1 MIVLPSVDFGT
12 ISSFAR
18 SVISK
23 IGLSLWLKADAGV
36 SFYKR
41 TYASEIIL
49 TGAYTTEFNGT
60 YIATSTPDEEGNYTL
75 QGPNYTIR
83 YDGPNNQYIVSV
95 YPNYDAGSFV
105 SSDGVNWSIL
115 NSILNPPPY
124 VSGITG
130 DYSDG
135 NGQYSYAEDD
145 PRNNNYTKGGNDGYY
160 FIDGGAGN
168 WTLRYYIFG
177 DVIVLATNSNTT
189 PSGSWTN
196 VNATG
201 SITSTSTLFPQGSSP
216 TGSVTISEYGD
227 NIVSEWADQSTNGRN
242 AYQNNNVASP
252 VIIGGKSFINFPA
265 YTNLVCSQI
274 WYERQFI
281 GTIFCVARFTENTPV
296 NSFLVNHEDNFI
308 FFRNSSNTFSLTF
321 DDQTYLTSSNILNA
335 NTNYILET
343 TFNADTASLYYNGIL
358 VGTASLGSVN
368 GGYNLFIG
376 GGAGSSNIAE
386 TIVYN
391 RVITTEE
398 RQQVEAYLN
407 QKYQIY

>member
-1 MIVLPSVDFGT
+1 MSLIIKKNTTFKIPRT
-12 ISSFAR
+12 PPISFL
-18 SVISK
+18 
-23 IGLSLWLKADAGV
+23 GLSLWLKADAGI
-36 SFYKR
+36 STTR
-41 TYASEIIL
+41 LTYASQIVL
-49 TGAYTTEFNGT
+49 TGAYNTDFNGT
-60 YIATSTPDEEGNYTL
+60 YTATSIPDEDGNYTL

-83 YDGPNNQYIVSV
+83 YNGQNNEYIVSV

-115 NSILNPPPY
+115 NPILNPPPY
-124 VSGITG
+124 VSGIEN
-130 DYSDG
+130 YSDG
-135 NGQYSYAEDD
+135 NGQYSYGEDD
-145 PRNNNYTKGGNDGYY
+145 PRGNSYGKGGNDGYY
-160 FIDGGAGN
+160 VIDGGAGN
-168 WTLRYYIFG
+168 WVLTYYPGGG
-177 DVIVLATNSNTT
+177 DSIILATNSNAT

-201 SITSTSTLFPQGSSP
+201 TITSTTTLFPQGSSP
-216 TGSVTISEYGD
+216 TGAITISEYGN

-242 AYQNNNVASP
+242 AYQSSNLAFP
-252 VIIGGKSFINFPA
+252 VTIGGKSFVNFPA
-265 YTNLVCSQI
+265 NTNLTCQTI
-274 WYERQFI
+274 WYQSQFI

-296 NSFLVNHEDNFI
+296 NSFLVYHEDNFI

-321 DDQTYLTSSNILNA
+321 DDQTYLTSSNTLNA

-407 QKYQIY
+407 SKYQIY